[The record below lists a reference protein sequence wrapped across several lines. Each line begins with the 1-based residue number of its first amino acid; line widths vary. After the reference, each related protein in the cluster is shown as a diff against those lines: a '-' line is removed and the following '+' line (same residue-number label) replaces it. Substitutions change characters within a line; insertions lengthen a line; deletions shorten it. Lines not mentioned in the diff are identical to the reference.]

1 MRRSPCRDGSQ
12 SKIGFHRNL
21 ARIYRDRYRS
31 VETSI
36 DYHDGPRTRRMHP
49 ATEELMALAF
59 VVDDDRQ
66 ISALVARWLSE
77 NGHAVQTYNEF
88 EEAKRRIEVDM
99 PTVLVVDVRL
109 RGFNGIHLAILARQ
123 LNPDA
128 RIVVLSGFDD
138 PVLRRE

>member
-1 MRRSPCRDGSQ
+1 
-12 SKIGFHRNL
+12 
-21 ARIYRDRYRS
+21 
-31 VETSI
+31 
-36 DYHDGPRTRRMHP
+36 
-49 ATEELMALAF
+49 MALAF

-138 PVLRRE
+138 PVLWREAAGCGATYLLKPLKAAELLAAVESGATDV